1 MDCIGTWKIKEVL
14 KFNEN
19 FERVWTDV
27 DDILADETLEDSAKQ
42 MMVMQ
47 VIFSEDGLIRM
58 VMPLPEGI
66 PQEEL
71 DEALASG
78 ELKLWDEKTMLLEE
92 HSWKMENG
100 KLMYDTGMKG
110 EVFGEAV
117 SSWDEITEENGML
130 RLLSYRLTR
139 V

>member
-92 HSWKMENG
+92 HPWKMENG